1 MLASHSLLLLGTP
14 LSQVLKRI
22 RAVREERYSLFQGF
36 YRGASDGNESEADA
50 RILHAVLL
58 TDSANAVGRNWGEVA
73 ASFRGGDVE
82 ITLVRRGGQRIARPE
97 DEFVF
102 EPGDS
107 VVLLGTQ
114 TGVASLELHLIG

>member
-1 MLASHSLLLLGTP
+1 MGRTW
-14 LSQVLKRI
+14 
-22 RAVREERYSLFQGF
+22 
-36 YRGASDGNESEADA
+36 AD
-50 RILHAVLL
+50 
-58 TDSANAVGRNWGEVA
+58 VA

-82 ITLVRRGGQRIARPE
+82 ITLVRRGGARIAQPD

-102 EPGDS
+102 ESSDA